1 VSEHQ
6 GRALADLKAEAQARA
21 DRNAYP
27 LIGLDPADVRSVLAR
42 LKSLDRDEWARE
54 WSAAAERHRDRGDDV
69 AAWRYYSF
77 ARWPVPLDSAAKKL
91 AYQNAVDAYLR
102 HARTLDPPFEVLRI
116 PFEGAEIVAYLQ
128 LPKVAGPVP
137 FVVAISGLDSTKEDL
152 AERFAPLL
160 ERGVGFATFDMPGKG
175 QAPIQLAA
183 GAERMFSVA
192 IDHLL
197 ARPQIDASRI
207 VVYGG
212 SFGGYWGCKLAV
224 TERERV
230 LGVVVQSP
238 PVHEFFSRE
247 FAATAFDNA
256 EYLFDLAPAMM
267 SLYEGVETPEDYLRI
282 VPDHSLVA
290 QGFIGRPTAPMLVI
304 AGVQDSQVPIADID
318 LLLHS
323 GETPKD
329 AWINPAGGHMG
340 RQAQG
345 WGDPVIFAQVTT
357 PWILRTLG
365 VGQAR

>member
-1 VSEHQ
+1 VSDQQ
-6 GRALADLKAEAQARA
+6 GRSLEDLKAETQARA

-27 LIGLDPADVRSVLAR
+27 LIGLDPADVRSVLAS
-42 LKSLDRDEWARE
+42 LKTIDRDEWAQA
-54 WSAAAERHRDRGDDV
+54 WSVPAERYRKNGDHV

-77 ARWPVPLDSAAKKL
+77 ARWPVPLDSPKKKR
-91 AYQNAVDAYLR
+91 AYEDAIAAYLS
-102 HARTLDPPFEVLRI
+102 HAGTLEPRLEVLRI
-116 PFEGAEIVAYLQ
+116 PFEGKEIVTYLR
-128 LPKVAGPVP
+128 LPKARGPVP

-160 ERGVGFATFDMPGKG
+160 ESGVGFATFDMPGKG
-175 QAPIQLAA
+175 QAPIKLAP

-192 IDHLL
+192 MDQLL
-197 ARPQIDASRI
+197 RRPEIDASRVAI
-207 VVYGG
+207 YGG

-238 PVHEFFSRE
+238 PVHAFFSRD
-247 FAATAFDNA
+247 FAATAFSNT

-267 SLYEGVETPEDYLRI
+267 SLYEGVETPDDYLRVI
-282 VPDHSLVA
+282 PEHSLVA
-290 QGFIGRPTAPMLVI
+290 QGFVGRPTAPMLVI
-304 AGVQDSQVPIADID
+304 AGVGDTQVPIADID

-323 GETPKD
+323 GETPKE

-345 WGDPVIFAQVTT
+345 WRDPVIFAKVTT
-357 PWILRTLG
+357 PWILRNLG
-365 VGQAR
+365 MPS

>member
-1 VSEHQ
+1 MSEQ
-6 GRALADLKAEAQARA
+6 KGRSLEDLKAEAQARA

-27 LIGLDPADVRSVLAR
+27 LIGLDPAEVRSVLA
-42 LKSLDRDEWARE
+42 SLDSLERDAWAQA
-54 WSAAAERHRDRGDDV
+54 WSVPAERHLESGDYV
-69 AAWRYYSF
+69 AAWHYYSF
-77 ARWPVPLDSAAKKL
+77 ARWPVPLDSEKKKAAYDNAL
-91 AYQNAVDAYLR
+91 AAYLA
-102 HARTLDPPFEVLRI
+102 HAKTLDPPLEVLRV
-116 PFEGAEIVAYLQ
+116 PFEGKEIVAYVR
-128 LPKVAGPVP
+128 LPKGKAAVP
-137 FVVAISGLDSTKEDL
+137 LVVAISGLDSTKEDL

-160 ERGVGFATFDMPGKG
+160 DAGVGFATFDMPGKG
-175 QAPIQLAA
+175 QAPVKLAA
-183 GAERMFSVA
+183 GAERMFSAA

-197 ARPQIDASRI
+197 GRKEIDASRI

-247 FAATAFDNA
+247 FAATAFTNT

-267 SLYEGVETPEDYLRI
+267 SLYEGVGNAADYLRVI
-282 VPDHSLVA
+282 PTHSLVA
-290 QGFIGRPTAPMLVI
+290 QAFIGRPTAPMLVI
-304 AGVQDSQVPIADID
+304 AGVGDTQVPIADID

-323 GETPKD
+323 GETPKE

-345 WGDPVIFAQVTT
+345 WRDPVIFSKVTT
-357 PWILRTLG
+357 PWILRTLS
-365 VGQAR
+365 R